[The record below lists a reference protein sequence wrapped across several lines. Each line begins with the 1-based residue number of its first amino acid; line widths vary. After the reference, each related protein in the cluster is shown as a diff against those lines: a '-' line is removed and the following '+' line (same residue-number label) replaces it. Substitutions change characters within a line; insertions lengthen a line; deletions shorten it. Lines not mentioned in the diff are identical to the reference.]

1 VMVSSAKAG
10 AANNVAAAANR
21 QIRFIH
27 SSLCAPAPAAANAPP
42 RPAGDGLLALNVL
55 AENAPRIGKKIA

>member
-1 VMVSSAKAG
+1 MVSSASAG
-10 AANNVAAAANR
+10 AANSVAAAAIR
-21 QIRFIH
+21 HIRFIY

-42 RPAGDGLLALNVL
+42 RSIGDGLLALNVL